1 MQKKKKK
8 LKKINLPIKTE
19 NNISSFFKKFSMY
32 WSHLSVVK
40 QNQINSYI
48 WY

>member
-1 MQKKKKK
+1 MQKKKINNKK
-8 LKKINLPIKTE
+8 NLPTKTE
-19 NNISSFFKKFSMY
+19 NNISSFLKKFSMY

>member
-1 MQKKKKK
+1 MPKKKNKKKKFADK
-8 LKKINLPIKTE
+8 NRKQYFLI
-19 NNISSFFKKFSMY
+19 FYKKFSMY